1 LFLLNHPMAKLSI
14 IGFTLA
20 LLLVCSYAD
29 PLFLLSSQKIG
40 DLSDNVFLD
49 TQGVQSLL
57 NDKILGSES
66 APNAVYVFNV
76 KIQDKKYLENPSL
89 LLKEVSQYSALKH
102 HFKASGNTFS
112 SLYVQGAFAGI
123 FNEVIKTPFLLNHY
137 RLLQLPL
144 RDFSL
149 EAVREF
155 KSSTGGKNILNWNE
169 GSLNDLKGLNNFFE
183 NHFNALAGLSNNFLI
198 VLKFTDETESTFQA
212 LTQTSGR
219 ILEEE
224 EAAPATP
231 TTTVTATDNHIK
243 ISPEGFSGFVI
254 AVILALFLY
263 AAFQIMNSIKPPVG
277 FNKVTLL
284 IGKEH

>member
-1 LFLLNHPMAKLSI
+1 MAKLSI

-112 SLYVQGAFAGI
+112 SLYVQGAFAEN
-123 FNEVIKTPFLLNHY
+123 FNEVIKTPFLVNHY

-144 RDFSL
+144 RDFSVD
-149 EAVREF
+149 AVRQF
-155 KSSTGGKNILNWNE
+155 KSSTGDKNIITWNE
-169 GSLNDLKGLNNFFE
+169 GSLKDLNGLNNLLE
-183 NHFNALAGLSNNFLI
+183 NHFNALTTLSNNFLI
-198 VLKFTDETESTFQA
+198 VLKFTNETESTFQA
-212 LTQTSGR
+212 LAQTSGR

-224 EAAPATP
+224 EEAAP
-231 TTTVTATDNHIK
+231 TTTVPKVTVADNHIK
-243 ISPEGFSGFVI
+243 VSPEGFSGFVI
-254 AVILALFLY
+254 AVVLALFLY